1 MPLIAKDS
9 HVLLSHVSRERE
21 SIKYS
26 DFLQRRKLWMYHHLW
41 TGGMRESQKYIIP
54 LDYMYT
60 IHTSMIFIAAEKAQG
75 LDGLFQT
82 AHFLVFYAV
91 LLLFC
96 PQLMNVMS
104 RFFYFHFLFFLLVV
118 MRITFLRV
126 VMNFVMSYCGEL
138 VRMYYAL

>member
-21 SIKYS
+21 YKI
-26 DFLQRRKLWMYHHLW
+26 QRFFTTTEALDVPSSLNRRNAGVTKVHHTIGLHV
-41 TGGMRESQKYIIP
+41 
-54 LDYMYT
+54 YT

-75 LDGLFQT
+75 LDGLFQS

-104 RFFYFHFLFFLLVV
+104 RFFYFHFLFF
-118 MRITFLRV
+118 
-126 VMNFVMSYCGEL
+126 CW
-138 VRMYYAL
+138 